1 MRRVL
6 PSLMPSL
13 TTAML
18 LTAATTTT
26 ACSSRTV
33 TFKDDEFRF
42 PAGFSGVAVVVWGD
56 PHGQPLERPRPDGRR
71 FVFPADGVLRLK
83 DAQPPGQR
91 WVGAHPPQFVF
102 VAADGSTT
110 PIASIWHPAGRVEQI
125 DMGSSFS
132 RQKGDGPVCSGETFL
147 VGFKDDAGKLEMR
160 RRTGDRVEAACDAVA
175 ADHARGTPTAPT
187 TTPSPAPTA
196 PTTTPSPAPT
206 PSPTPAH

>member
-1 MRRVL
+1 MRRLL
-6 PSLMPSL
+6 PSLMLSL

-18 LTAATTTT
+18 LTTTTT
-26 ACSSRTV
+26 ACSSQAV

-42 PAGFSGVAVVVWGD
+42 PAGFAGVAVVVWGD

-71 FVFPADGVLRLK
+71 FVFPPDGVLRLK

-102 VAADGSTT
+102 VAADGSTA
-110 PIASIWHPAGRVEQI
+110 PIASIWNPAGRVEQI

-132 RQKGDGPVCSGETFL
+132 RQKDDGPVCSGETYL
-147 VGFKDDAGKLEMR
+147 VGFKDDTGKLAMR
-160 RRTGDRVEAACDAVA
+160 RQIGVRVEAACDAVA

-187 TTPSPAPTA
+187 TTPSPT
-196 PTTTPSPAPT
+196 
-206 PSPTPAH
+206 PTPAPPH